1 MGEGEIRDGIFS
13 VINNK
18 CTFVIKDSKNKRE
31 IYRPLPILM
40 YFKV

>member
-18 CTFVIKDSKNKRE
+18 CTFVIKDSKTNVRF
-31 IYRPLPILM
+31 IDLYL
-40 YFKV
+40 F